1 MSRAATAVKTAHHV
15 VFVGCGP
22 ADRAETERAL
32 IAAAIEVSWADH
44 GADLVR
50 RLGADTSVL
59 VDLARGAAA
68 LQTVQAIRSQQPS
81 VRTFAVLEATRPDL
95 AIEAVLAGVADVFI
109 RPLDGR
115 RVARAVEREAQYA
128 TALNTGRPADD
139 HPHGDL
145 YAHSPAMADVLR
157 QLDEIAA
164 GRSDALIHGEEGSGR
179 QMVARALHEIRV
191 ATGPFCTLDCSAAAP
206 DELDQTL
213 FGGRRVASRDTSR
226 RPECLHPGAL
236 LLCANGGTL
245 YLQNLVDLPTRV
257 QDRLVRVL
265 RDQEVRLADAPV
277 TTDLDVCL
285 VAASDARLDRA
296 MQDGRLHEDLWRRLR
311 GRVIDVPPLRRR
323 QDDFAPLANFFVRQ
337 TCAAQAVPPKTLSR
351 PALSLLM
358 ALPWQRNVAELRS
371 VLAEVVRGLPG
382 GRGIGLDDILHHV
395 RLGESTAISSTDR
408 TLREARAQFEHEY
421 ITAVLER
428 HRGSVSDAAR
438 TLGIQRTN
446 LYRKIRTLKVR
457 PSRRR

>member
-1 MSRAATAVKTAHHV
+1 
-15 VFVGCGP
+15 VGCVP
-22 ADRAETERAL
+22 AERAETEHAL
-32 IAAAIEVSWADH
+32 VAAAIDVNWADH
-44 GADLVR
+44 GADLAR
-50 RLGADTSVL
+50 RLGPDAPVL

-68 LQTVQAIRSQQPS
+68 LQTVQAIRAQQPA
-81 VRTFAVLEATRPDL
+81 VRTFGVLGATRPDL
-95 AIEAVLAGVADVFI
+95 AIEAVLAGMADIFI

-128 TALNTGRPADD
+128 AALDSRRPLDG
-139 HPHGDL
+139 HLPGDL
-145 YAHSPAMADVLR
+145 YAHSPAMAEVVR
-157 QLDEIAA
+157 QLAQTAA
-164 GRSDALIHGEEGSGR
+164 GRSDALIHGEEGAGR
-179 QMVARALHEIRV
+179 QIVARALHEIRM
-191 ATGPFCTLDCSAAAP
+191 ASGPFCTLDCSASGP
-206 DELDQTL
+206 DELDQAL
-213 FGGRRVASRDTSR
+213 FGGRRVASKDASR
-226 RPECLHPGAL
+226 RAESLQPGAL
-236 LLCANGGTL
+236 LLCANAGTL
-245 YLQNLVDLPTRV
+245 FLQNLVDLPTRT

-265 RDQEVRLADAPV
+265 RDKEVRLADTSV
-277 TTDLDVCL
+277 TTELDVCL

-296 MQDGRLHEDLWRRLR
+296 IQDGRVHDDLWRRLR
-311 GRVIDVPPLRRR
+311 SRIIEVPPLRRR

-337 TCAAQAVPPKTLSR
+337 ICAAQAVPPKTLSR

-371 VLAEVVRGLPG
+371 VLGEVVRGLPG
-382 GRGIGLDDILHHV
+382 GRGIGLDDVLRHV
-395 RLGESTAISSTDR
+395 RLGGSSAIASTDR

-446 LYRKIRTLKVR
+446 LYRKIRTLKVK